1 MSSLAPEVGDAVRPD
16 GTLKDASEIIW
27 SYDAD
32 ESIPFP
38 LGSTHS
44 IPSTK
49 LSPVMMV
56 GGARRTSSRIHCPSQ
71 HALEAAEASSS
82 TRDGKRSGIK
92 HKASGDC
99 LDDRGPRR
107 GLVNVDVVN
116 MDDTGMDDTGVDDNG
131 TSDAETWPPTEPASN
146 DDYEALRAMAD
157 TDNAVHCQPPSLRIN
172 VSLDIRLQ
180 PSDLGR
186 SARLT
191 YGPYL
196 VVKKR

>member
-1 MSSLAPEVGDAVRPD
+1 MSSLAPELGDAVRPD

-32 ESIPFP
+32 ELIPFP

-44 IPSTK
+44 ILSTR
-49 LSPVMMV
+49 LSPATMV
-56 GGARRTSSRIHCPSQ
+56 GGVRWTSSRIHRPSQ
-71 HALEAAEASSS
+71 RALEAAEASSS
-82 TRDGKRSGIK
+82 TRDGKRLGIK
-92 HKASGDC
+92 RKASGNC

-107 GLVNVDVVN
+107 GLVDVDVVN
-116 MDDTGMDDTGVDDNG
+116 VDDTGVYDNG
-131 TSDAETWPPTEPASN
+131 ASDAETRPPTEPASDN
-146 DDYEALRAMAD
+146 DYEALRAMAD

-186 SARLT
+186 SARPT
-191 YGPYL
+191 YRPYL
-196 VVKKR
+196 VAKKR